1 MYKIND
7 LFDFLKKSNM
17 KYEEKIFDK
26 VNKKKEKYSSYTK
39 FNDEI
44 NKLLNLFVQD
54 NEINYHIENEY
65 NEKKDSYN
73 FNVVI
78 INNDNNYDVF
88 ISISDN
94 ETVYSNVLRKLFNNK
109 KEAKQYFDELSG
121 IIRNNNVNDLSEII
135 LNKLK

>member
-7 LFDFLKKSNM
+7 LFDFLKKSNIE
-17 KYEEKIFDK
+17 KEEKIFDK